1 MRDARGRFLALFSGH
16 AGGGKPWGHVRDLAS
31 IHTEDAIRVLAEIMM
46 DPKADPS
53 PRTRAAEA
61 LLNRAWGRPPEDL
74 TFRVAADSGELKIRW
89 LSDDEAQ
96 S

>member
-1 MRDARGRFLALFSGH
+1 MRDSKGRFLKGFSGH
-16 AGGGKPWGHVRDLAS
+16 QDQGKKLQHVRELARQ
-31 IHTEDAIRVLAEIMM
+31 HTVDAINVLAEIMM
-46 DPKADPS
+46 DKRADPA

-89 LSDDEAQ
+89 LSDDEVQ

>member
-1 MRDARGRFLALFSGH
+1 MIDLRHLRHALAL
-16 AGGGKPWGHVRDLAS
+16 
-31 IHTEDAIRVLAEIMM
+31 AEHRNF
-46 DPKADPS
+46 A
-53 PRTRAAEA
+53 RAAEA